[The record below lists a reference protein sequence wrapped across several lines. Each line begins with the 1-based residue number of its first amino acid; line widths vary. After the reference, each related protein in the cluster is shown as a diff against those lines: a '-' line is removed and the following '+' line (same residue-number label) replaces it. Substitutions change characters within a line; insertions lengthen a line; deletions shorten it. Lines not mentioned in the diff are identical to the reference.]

1 MSAFI
6 GAAAQFG
13 GWVIVWLQ
21 LPLLVIAAAILVG
34 SVIALIRARPEDIPS
49 VFGMLTTGFGRWP
62 EWFRRD
68 SAHEHESS
76 AQPKNEPLQETA
88 KEEG

>member
-6 GAAAQFG
+6 SGAAQSG

-21 LPLLVIAAAILVG
+21 LPLLLIAAAVLVG
-34 SVIALIRARPEDIPS
+34 SVIALVRAKPEDIPS

-62 EWFRRD
+62 EWFRRNSPNGHG
-68 SAHEHESS
+68 SA
-76 AQPKNEPLQETA
+76 AQPEIEPLQE
-88 KEEG
+88 KW